1 MKPLLLIIAVNL
13 LFACESSSTYSGQ
26 SNAFIKERYT
36 NEPEIALGSNLK
48 SALNRLRGTAIPKL
62 QMLDQKRNVTLF
74 VNGYSNNVN
83 SNFDTLPIGGVRGN
97 PVPSHN
103 AFQVFSGSGFKV
115 VPKSCTKKNVGDGLN
130 LHITT
135 SIVSFDER
143 VKFQRNGW
151 EVTGDGSSSTGVYDT
166 SNWLSQDN
174 LVLMTQLS
182 HCNNGAIIL
191 SEYLPLSLV
200 SKNQADSFLFFNKAF
215 GLYYTDSESMTAS
228 PQLKRDYASLFG
240 MMKIAAKMS
249 ILSKSEYELAFYGFT
264 ASYNERSGLLN
275 TRYSDASF
283 DPSQA
288 KFIITSEYFGQ
299 SQAETLE
306 MPFSENIELKLRQ
319 GQLTPTLESGVRHM
333 VVQLKYRNE
342 IVFRKLII

>member
-1 MKPLLLIIAVNL
+1 MKTLLLIIAVNF
-13 LFACESSSTYSGQ
+13 LFACQSSSIYSGQ

-62 QMLDQKRNVTLF
+62 QMLDLKRNVTIF
-74 VNGYSNNVN
+74 VSGYSNNVN
-83 SNFDTLPIGGVRGN
+83 SNLDTLPIGGARGN

-135 SIVSFDER
+135 SIVAFDER
-143 VKFQRNGW
+143 VNFQRNGF

-166 SNWLSQDN
+166 SNWFSQDN

-182 HCNNGAIIL
+182 HCNNGEIIH

-215 GLYYTDSESMTAS
+215 GLYYTDSESMTVS
-228 PQLKRDYASLFG
+228 PQLKRDNASLFG

-264 ASYNERSGLLN
+264 ASYNEQAGILN

-288 KFIITSEYFGQ
+288 RFLITSEYFGQ
-299 SQAETLE
+299 IKAETVDV
-306 MPFSENIELKLRQ
+306 PFGPHIELKLRQ
-319 GQLTPTLESGVRHM
+319 GKLAPSLQSGVRHM
-333 VVQLKYRNE
+333 VVKLEYQNE